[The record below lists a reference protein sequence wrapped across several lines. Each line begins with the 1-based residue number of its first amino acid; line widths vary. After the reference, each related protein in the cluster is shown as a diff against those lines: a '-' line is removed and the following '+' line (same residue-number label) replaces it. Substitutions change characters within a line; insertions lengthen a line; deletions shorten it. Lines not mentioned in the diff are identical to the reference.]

1 MNNAQG
7 SSDSAESL
15 AQMDIQNLQVKV
27 AFLEDA
33 LAKLSDEYFAQQ
45 KELRQLSLT
54 VEALID
60 KLASADSADSQSDVV
75 VDDRPPHY

>member
-1 MNNAQG
+1 MNNSHDVQ
-7 SSDSAESL
+7 SA
-15 AQMDIQNLQVKV
+15 DIQNLQVKV

-33 LAKLSDEYFAQQ
+33 LARLSDEYFAQQ
-45 KELRQLSLT
+45 KELQQLSLT

-60 KLASADSADSQSDVV
+60 KLASGESADPQREIV

>member
-1 MNNAQG
+1 
-7 SSDSAESL
+7 
-15 AQMDIQNLQVKV
+15 MDIQDLQVKV

-45 KELRQLSLT
+45 KELQQLSLT

-60 KLASADSADSQSDVV
+60 KLASTESAESQSEVV
-75 VDDRPPHY
+75 IDDRPPHY